1 MPTNAEPTNAEP
13 TNAAAK
19 RIWVGGYTDD
29 MNGSAEGIGIL
40 LVAEDGSLE
49 NHGLAVAAESPSFLT
64 KSGDLVFAVSEGAA
78 AVLAYRIAD
87 NELHLQGIQQ
97 AAGTLPCALAVLGD
111 REALAV
117 ACYGDGIVD
126 IHPLAPNGSL
136 GKTSQSLRGEGKG
149 TRINQ
154 DGPHAH
160 AILQVDATTVL
171 TTDLGTDDV
180 YVHTLTGDLLSRVGS
195 VKLPKG
201 SGPRDLLLHPSGAIL
216 LLTELSNELVVLA
229 RDGLEFTIAASIA
242 LPGRQEGDHAAA
254 IGLSADARFVYCALR
269 GSDLIAVVEISPDG
283 RTLTEVGSVG
293 SGGGWPRS
301 LVVDGD
307 RIRVA
312 NQLTNSVVT
321 FTIGADGLPVK
332 ESSLFVASPT
342 YLLLD

>member
-1 MPTNAEPTNAEP
+1 MPTD
-13 TNAAAK
+13 AAPASPAK

-29 MNGSAEGIGIL
+29 MNGTAEGIGVL
-40 LVAEDGSLE
+40 LVAADGSLE

-64 KSGDLVFAVSEGAA
+64 KSGDLIFAVSEGAA
-78 AVLAYRIAD
+78 AVTAYRVAD
-87 NELHLQGIQQ
+87 NELHFQGIQQ
-97 AAGTLPCALAVLGD
+97 AAGELPCALTVLGD

-117 ACYGDGIVD
+117 ACYGDGTVD
-126 IHPLAPNGSL
+126 IHPIAPNGSL
-136 GKTSQSLRGEGKG
+136 GKTSQSLRGNGKG

-180 YVHTLTGDLLSRVGS
+180 YIQTLDGDLLNRVGS

-201 SGPRDLLLHPSGAIL
+201 SGPRDLALHPSGVVL
-216 LLTELSNELVVLA
+216 LLTELSNELVVLT
-229 RDGLEFTIAASIA
+229 RVGLEFAIAATIA
-242 LPGRQEGDHAAA
+242 LPGTEDGDHAAG
-254 IGLSADARFVYCALR
+254 IGISADGRFVYCALR
-269 GSDLIAVVEISPDG
+269 GSDLLAVVEISSDG
-283 RTLTEVGSVG
+283 LTLTEVGSVG
-293 SGGGWPRS
+293 AGGGWPRH

-312 NQLTNSVVT
+312 NQLTNSIVT
-321 FTIGADGLPVK
+321 FTIGTDGIPVK